1 MTREEAIEV
10 LKNNGEYDRYYISE
24 VKDKSQEA
32 VDIAIKALSAE
43 PCDCISRKEAIK
55 AMEDKAKGLKNL
67 DTINGL
73 CGAVAILY
81 DLPSVQPIR
90 PKGKWIEGKFTNDDI
105 RYNDHS
111 YKCNRCGEIFS
122 RTYDFCVC
130 GADMRGETNG

>member
-90 PKGKWIEGKFTNDDI
+90 PKGKWIETTVRGLKSLVCSKCCADLGSICETN
-105 RYNDHS
+105 
-111 YKCNRCGEIFS
+111 
-122 RTYDFCVC
+122 FCPNC
-130 GADMRGETNG
+130 GADMRESEE